1 MRHTGPPP
9 QSSTSIDELV
19 ASLLRGDRLDRRQIK
34 ALGATAIHDAASAH
48 DVLPM
53 VADRLALAPELP
65 DDLREIFLEE
75 LHRFTVVD
83 LAVEAELRRMHSAFA
98 ARDVPVLMLKGSH
111 LAYTHYARPD
121 LRSRVDT
128 DLLVALADRDAA
140 DQVLVRDLGYEVPT
154 KLSGD
159 LTATQK
165 QYVKSENDATVHVVD
180 LHWRLASP
188 QAFAHVL
195 SFEELYAAAEPL
207 PALGPS
213 TRVPCN
219 VHATLIACMH
229 RVAHHHDEADSF
241 KWLFDIHLLASHL
254 TTREWA
260 HLAELALEREISAIC
275 VDSVARA
282 SLWFGT
288 VVPAVFTNDPRFEAA
303 KAREATAAYLS
314 GRPKVKAL
322 LDDLRAVPTWA
333 GRLHLLGEHLFPGEA
348 YMREVYAPG
357 SRQPL
362 PVLYAVR
369 VLGGMVTW
377 FR

>member
-1 MRHTGPPP
+1 MRQTGPPP
-9 QSSTSIDELV
+9 QSSTSIDEVL

-34 ALGATAIHDAASAH
+34 AIGATAIHDAASSH

-75 LHRFTVVD
+75 LHRLTVVD
-83 LAVEAELRRMHSAFA
+83 LAVEAELRKMHAAFA
-98 ARDVPVLMLKGSH
+98 ARGVPALMLKGSH

-121 LRSRVDT
+121 LRSRIDT
-128 DLLVALADRDAA
+128 DLLVAAGDRDAA
-140 DQVLVRDLGYEVPT
+140 GEVLVRDLGYDVPT
-154 KLSGD
+154 RLSGD

-165 QYVKSENDATVHVVD
+165 QYVKSENDATVHIVD

-195 SFEELYAAAEPL
+195 SFEELYGAAEPL

-219 VHATLIACMH
+219 VHAMLIACMH
-229 RVAHHHDEADSF
+229 RVAHHHDEAESF
-241 KWLFDIHLLASHL
+241 KWLFDIHLLASNL
-254 TTREWA
+254 APREWR

-275 VDSVARA
+275 VDSIARA

-288 VVPAVFTNDPRFEAA
+288 VVPSTFANDPRFSEA
-303 KAREATAAYLS
+303 KTREATAAYLS
-314 GRPKVKAL
+314 GRPKLKAL
-322 LDDLRAVPTWA
+322 LDDLKAVPTWS

-369 VLGGMVTW
+369 VLRGMLPW